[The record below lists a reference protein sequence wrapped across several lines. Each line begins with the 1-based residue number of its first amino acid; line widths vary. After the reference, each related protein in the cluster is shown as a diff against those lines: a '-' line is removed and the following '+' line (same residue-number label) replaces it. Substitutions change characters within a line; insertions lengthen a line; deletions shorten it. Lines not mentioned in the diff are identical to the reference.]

1 MVEQVEK
8 IMKELETSV
17 KEQDNCV
24 RQAAK
29 TLEVMKSTRDS
40 LYKRVLE
47 YKGESV
53 AESESVSEAKCKWT
67 KNGKQC
73 GYKVTGD
80 YCKRHGGGVP

>member
-1 MVEQVEK
+1 
-8 IMKELETSV
+8 MKELETSV

-47 YKGESV
+47 YKGVSVCESV
-53 AESESVSEAKCKWT
+53 CESESKCKWT
-67 KNGKQC
+67 KNGKKC
-73 GYKVTGD
+73 GYKATGD
-80 YCKRHGGGVP
+80 YCKRHGGGS